1 VSPVADGPEFE
12 KHFSATIDF
21 LTSALAADLAASRPS
36 GEPAQLNEVVDG
48 LQQVRLLGNAH
59 NSSRDLLTKFHKS
72 TNNSV
77 PVAPFRLMTGMLDSA
92 NGGRVSDVDFVRIAI
107 DFNLPPLEPTINFLT
122 QFRDV
127 VRNLPPRAYDKPE
140 TRERVLDAMQ
150 KAIDH
155 SIDEEEAA
163 LG

>member
-1 VSPVADGPEFE
+1 M
-12 KHFSATIDF
+12 
-21 LTSALAADLAASRPS
+21 
-36 GEPAQLNEVVDG
+36 
-48 LQQVRLLGNAH
+48 
-59 NSSRDLLTKFHKS
+59 
-72 TNNSV
+72 
-77 PVAPFRLMTGMLDSA
+77 MTGMLDSA
-92 NGGRVSDVDFVRIAI
+92 NGGRVSAGDFVRMAL